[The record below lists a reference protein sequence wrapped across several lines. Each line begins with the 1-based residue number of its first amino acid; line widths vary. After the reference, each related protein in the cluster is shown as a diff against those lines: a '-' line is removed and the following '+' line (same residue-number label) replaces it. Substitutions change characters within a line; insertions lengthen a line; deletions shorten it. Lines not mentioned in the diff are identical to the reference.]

1 MSLIDALT
9 ARVEA
14 MAMRRAR
21 VWASALAADPAN
33 PARGKADGRL
43 ALSTP
48 SKLDAIL
55 SRPWL
60 TWPTP
65 EALRR
70 RA

>member
-33 PARGKADGRL
+33 PSHDFLGLMVGAA
-43 ALSTP
+43 
-48 SKLDAIL
+48 
-55 SRPWL
+55 
-60 TWPTP
+60 
-65 EALRR
+65 
-70 RA
+70 